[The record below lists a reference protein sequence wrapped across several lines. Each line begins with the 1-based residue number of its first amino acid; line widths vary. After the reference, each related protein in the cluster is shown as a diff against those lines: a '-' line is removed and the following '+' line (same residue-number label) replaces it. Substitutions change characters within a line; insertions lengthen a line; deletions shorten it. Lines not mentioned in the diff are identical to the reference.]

1 MCKIAETLDRRGFE
15 RGIEKGIMILI
26 KDNLIQGVETEK
38 ILEKV
43 MSYFSVSLKDAEK
56 FYNQAV
62 AGWGVVHQYNSSI
75 T

>member
-43 MSYFSVSLKDAEK
+43 MSYFSVSLKDAERY
-56 FYNQAV
+56 YNQAV
-62 AGWGVVHQYNSSI
+62 VG
-75 T
+75 